1 MGPERGGKSG
11 EVFFEFTQ
19 LGQQMRVAAI
29 DAATSTEVVIIA
41 PIAASR
47 IQMQNI
53 ALAKLRRKMAE
64 ASGAQPVQAPAEA
77 MPEPGKHV
85 LKTV

>member
-11 EVFFEFTQ
+11 DVLFEFTQ

-41 PIAASR
+41 PLTATR
-47 IQMQNI
+47 IQMQI
-53 ALAKLRRKMAE
+53 LALAKLKRKLGE
-64 ASGAQPVQAPAEA
+64 AAGVPNAVPAEA
-77 MPEPGKHV
+77 PPAPGNRV

>member
-1 MGPERGGKSG
+1 MISGRDGKGSSG

-29 DAATSTEVVIIA
+29 DAATSIEVVIIA
-41 PIAASR
+41 PVTATR

-53 ALAKLRRKMAE
+53 ALAKLKRRLAE
-64 ASGAQPVQAPAEA
+64 GGGA
-77 MPEPGKHV
+77 PEPRRV
-85 LKTV
+85 

>member
-1 MGPERGGKSG
+1 MISGRDGKGSSG

-29 DAATSTEVVIIA
+29 DAATSIEVVIIA
-41 PIAASR
+41 PVTATR

-53 ALAKLRRKMAE
+53 ALAKLKRRLAE
-64 ASGAQPVQAPAEA
+64 GGGA
-77 MPEPGKHV
+77 PEPRRF
-85 LKTV
+85 

>member
-1 MGPERGGKSG
+1 MRMGPNRGGQGSSG

-41 PIAASR
+41 PLTASR
-47 IQMQNI
+47 LQVQNI
-53 ALAKLRRKMAE
+53 ALAKLKRKLAEIPAGEAPRRF
-64 ASGAQPVQAPAEA
+64 
-77 MPEPGKHV
+77 
-85 LKTV
+85 